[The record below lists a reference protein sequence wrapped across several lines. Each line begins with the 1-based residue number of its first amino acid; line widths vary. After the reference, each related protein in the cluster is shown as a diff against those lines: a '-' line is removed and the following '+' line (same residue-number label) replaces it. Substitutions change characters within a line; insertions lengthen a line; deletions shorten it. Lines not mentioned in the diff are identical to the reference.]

1 MANNNIRNRRK
12 EVSVPT
18 PFEQAR
24 DEMFQQVIRCG
35 VPQATPE
42 HQDEWFTETMA
53 YLGDRYHELTK
64 EELTELRTLG
74 LRFSQPPKSRIES
87 EPVGAASAA

>member
-1 MANNNIRNRRK
+1 MATNIRNRRK

-35 VPQATPE
+35 VPQAAPE
-42 HQDEWFTETMA
+42 HQVEWFDETMA
-53 YLGDRYHELTK
+53 YLEDRYHELSK
-64 EELTELRTLG
+64 EELSELRTLG
-74 LRFSQPPKSRIES
+74 LRFSQPPKSRMES
-87 EPVGAASAA
+87 ESAGAATAA

>member
-1 MANNNIRNRRK
+1 MANNIRSRRK

-35 VPQATPE
+35 VPQSTPE
-42 HQDEWFTETMA
+42 HQEEWFTETMA
-53 YLGDRYHELTK
+53 YLEDRYHELTK

-74 LRFSQPPKSRIES
+74 LRFSQPPKSRMES
-87 EPVGAASAA
+87 EPVDAATAA